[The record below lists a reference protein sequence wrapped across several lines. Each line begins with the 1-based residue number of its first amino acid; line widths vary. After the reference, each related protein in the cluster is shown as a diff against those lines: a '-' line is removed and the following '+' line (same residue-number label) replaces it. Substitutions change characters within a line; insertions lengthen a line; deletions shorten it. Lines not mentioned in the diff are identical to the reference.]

1 MDHSFRGADVIIV
14 VAPRRHHAPGPR
26 HANLLAVVA
35 LVLGVLVVCAPAN
48 PAGAT
53 VGTSLQA
60 GQTLAAGHSLTSAN
74 GQYELIMQSAGNLV
88 IYEAPQAGIRALWW
102 TPTYAAGSYLLMQSD
117 CNLVMYS
124 PSGWEWQSGTSGAGT
139 GCRAVMQDNGSL
151 VVYDSAGAVWSS
163 DSRQQ
168 VLYAGQG
175 LSPDQWISSPN
186 GHYRFIMQS
195 AGNAVLYGATTPV
208 WWTPTYTAGSYLL
221 MQSDCNLVMYAPSG
235 WEWQSGT
242 SGDGSSCYLALTNSG
257 ALQIF
262 NSSGPVWGVNT
273 TNASLGQAAVR
284 LASGQVGYTS
294 PYADSFCNKFTQ
306 YWGDGSACDAANR
319 SQAWCADFVAWVWRQ
334 AGVSFTYGDGA
345 SDINALASSFYQW
358 GVANGHWH
366 AAGSGYVPQPGGR
379 GHLRAERG
387 RHLCRPRR
395 PGRLLHQRGRRSQH
409 HRRRFLAGR
418 DRRGDGP
425 GRHDYGQRLGLDQ
438 RLCLVLRTL
447 SRSENPVSF

>member
-1 MDHSFRGADVIIV
+1 MARWTTASVVPTSSSWWRRGVTT
-14 VAPRRHHAPGPR
+14 RPGPR

-366 AAGSGYVPQPGGR
+366 AAGSGYVPQPGDAVIYGLNAA
-379 GHLRAERG
+379 GTYADHVGLVGSYTSGDAG
-387 RHLCRPRR
+387 PNTIDGDFW
-395 PGRLLHQRGRRSQH
+395 PDGTSVVMA
-409 HRRRFLAGR
+409 LADMTTANGS
-418 DRRGDGP
+418 DSISG
-425 GRHDYGQRLGLDQ
+425 Y
-438 RLCLVLRTL
+438 
-447 SRSENPVSF
+447 VSF